1 MLNPNHPSYVFPQRD
16 IDSFIPSK
24 STITREQKTM
34 LNVKTVVPPGAVASD
49 YAPPTKDQMGLPA
62 NATADQVRN
71 HPMFKKWA
79 ASKAGAIY
87 NQLVD

>member
-1 MLNPNHPSYVFPQRD
+1 
-16 IDSFIPSK
+16 
-24 STITREQKTM
+24 M
-34 LNVKTVVPPGAVASD
+34 LNVKTVVPPNAEASD
-49 YAPPTKDQMGLPA
+49 YAPPTNAEMGLSE
-62 NATADQVRN
+62 NATASEVAN